1 MEIPLFPLHT
11 VLFPGVA
18 LPLHIFEERYRL
30 MVARCLETETP
41 FGVVLIRD
49 GREVGGG
56 ELSIAGVGTFAAIR
70 EAERLP
76 DGRYELLAVGI
87 GRFAVREVD
96 TDREPYL
103 IGTVDPLPDR
113 IEDPAEARRLV
124 RRTTRRF
131 VDYLH
136 LMQPRDGEAG
146 DELEVR
152 VEIEVG
158 DEDDPAP
165 DAASAET
172 DAMEGLTLEAEDAS
186 ESPSDDDPEL
196 ERGVVRRIRVPEDPG
211 TLAHLLSGI
220 VQIDLLQ
227 KQALLEAE
235 SVEERL
241 AGLEAVLDQ
250 ELLLLGRRLRRYDAD
265 ATQLAERLN

>member
-30 MVARCLETETP
+30 MIARCLETQSP

-56 ELSIAGVGTFAAIR
+56 QLSIAGVGTFAAIR
-70 EAERLP
+70 ESEKLP
-76 DGRYELLAVGI
+76 DGRYEVLAVGV

-103 IGTVDPLPDR
+103 VATVEPLAER
-113 IEDPAEARRLV
+113 SEDPDEARRMV

-131 VDYLH
+131 VEYLH
-136 LMQPRDGEAG
+136 LVRPRDGEDGG
-146 DELEVR
+146 DLDVRLEV
-152 VEIEVG
+152 EIG
-158 DEDDPAP
+158 DDDEP
-165 DAASAET
+165 
-172 DAMEGLTLEAEDAS
+172 EAEGADEGISIEA
-186 ESPSDDDPEL
+186 EITPDGDDDEPA
-196 ERGVVRRIRVPEDPG
+196 RGIVRHIRVPDDPG

-220 VQIDLLQ
+220 VQIDLVQ
-227 KQALLEAE
+227 KQALLEADT
-235 SVEERL
+235 VEERL

-250 ELLLLGRRLRRYDAD
+250 ELLLLGRRLRRFEPDAR
-265 ATQLAERLN
+265 AMEQRRN

>member
-30 MVARCLETETP
+30 MISRCLETETP

-56 ELSIAGVGTFAAIR
+56 QLSIAGVGTFAAIR
-70 EAERLP
+70 ESEKLA
-76 DGRYELLAVGI
+76 DGRYEVLAVGV

-96 TDREPYL
+96 TEREPYL
-103 IGTVDPLPDR
+103 IATVDPLAER
-113 IEDPAEARRLV
+113 TEDPDEARRMV

-131 VDYLH
+131 VEYLH
-136 LMQPRDGEAG
+136 LVRPRDGEDG
-146 DELEVR
+146 GELDVRLEV
-152 VEIEVG
+152 EVG
-158 DEDDPAP
+158 DEE
-165 DAASAET
+165 AA
-172 DAMEGLTLEAEDAS
+172 
-186 ESPSDDDPEL
+186 DDDDEGISIETETVDVEGADDAP
-196 ERGVVRRIRVPEDPG
+196 ERGIVRRIRVPDDPG

-220 VQIDLLQ
+220 VQIDLVQ
-227 KQALLEAE
+227 KQALLEADT
-235 SVEERL
+235 VEERL

-250 ELLLLGRRLRRYDAD
+250 ELLLLGRRLRRFEPDAS
-265 ATQLAERLN
+265 ATQQRRN

>member
-30 MVARCLETETP
+30 MIARCLETQTP

-56 ELSIAGVGTFAAIR
+56 QLSIAGVGTFAAIR
-70 EAERLP
+70 ESEKLP
-76 DGRYELLAVGI
+76 DGRYQVLAVGV

-103 IGTVDPLPDR
+103 VATVDPLVER
-113 IEDPAEARRLV
+113 TEDPDEARRMV

-131 VDYLH
+131 VEYLH
-136 LMQPRDGEAG
+136 LVRPRDGEDGG
-146 DELEVR
+146 DLDVRLEV
-152 VEIEVG
+152 EV
-158 DEDDPAP
+158 
-165 DAASAET
+165 AE
-172 DAMEGLTLEAEDAS
+172 GAEDEGDDEEGISIETEAVA
-186 ESPSDDDPEL
+186 EGEGDDDEP
-196 ERGVVRRIRVPEDPG
+196 ERGIVRRIRVPDDPG

-220 VQIDLLQ
+220 VQIDLIQ
-227 KQALLEAE
+227 KQALLEADT
-235 SVEERL
+235 VEERL
-241 AGLEAVLDQ
+241 AGLEAVLEQ
-250 ELLLLGRRLRRYDAD
+250 ELLLLGRRLRRCEPDAR
-265 ATQLAERLN
+265 ATEQRRN

>member
-30 MVARCLETETP
+30 MIARCLETQSP

-56 ELSIAGVGTFAAIR
+56 QLSIAGVGTFAAIR
-70 EAERLP
+70 ESEKLP
-76 DGRYELLAVGI
+76 DGRYEVLAVGV

-103 IGTVDPLPDR
+103 VATVEPLAER
-113 IEDPAEARRLV
+113 SEDPDEARRMV

-131 VDYLH
+131 VEYLH
-136 LMQPRDGEAG
+136 LVRPRDGEEGG
-146 DELEVR
+146 DLDVRLEV
-152 VEIEVG
+152 EIGKGADDEPDAEEADEGISIETETVADG
-158 DEDDPAP
+158 DEDEP
-165 DAASAET
+165 
-172 DAMEGLTLEAEDAS
+172 
-186 ESPSDDDPEL
+186 
-196 ERGVVRRIRVPEDPG
+196 ERGIVRRIRVPDDPG

-220 VQIDLLQ
+220 VQIDLVQ
-227 KQALLEAE
+227 KQALLEADT
-235 SVEERL
+235 VEERL

-250 ELLLLGRRLRRYDAD
+250 ELLLLGRRLRRFEPDAR
-265 ATQLAERLN
+265 AMEQRRN

>member
-30 MVARCLETETP
+30 MIARCLETQSP

-56 ELSIAGVGTFAAIR
+56 QLSIAGVGTFAAIR
-70 EAERLP
+70 ESEKLP
-76 DGRYELLAVGI
+76 DGRYEVLAVGV

-96 TDREPYL
+96 TEREPYL
-103 IGTVDPLPDR
+103 VATVDPLAER
-113 IEDPAEARRLV
+113 TEDPEEARRMV

-131 VDYLH
+131 VEYLH
-136 LMQPRDGEAG
+136 LVRPRDGEDGG
-146 DELEVR
+146 DLDVRLEV
-152 VEIEVG
+152 EVG
-158 DEDDPAP
+158 DE
-165 DAASAET
+165 E
-172 DAMEGLTLEAEDAS
+172 EAEAADEDAITI
-186 ESPSDDDPEL
+186 ETEAMVEAEGADDEP
-196 ERGVVRRIRVPEDPG
+196 ERGIVRRIRVPDDPG

-220 VQIDLLQ
+220 VQIDLVQ
-227 KQALLEAE
+227 KQALLEADT
-235 SVEERL
+235 VEEQL

-250 ELLLLGRRLRRYDAD
+250 ELLLLGRRLRRFEPDAR
-265 ATQLAERLN
+265 ATEQRRN

>member
-30 MVARCLETETP
+30 MIARCLETQTP

-56 ELSIAGVGTFAAIR
+56 QLSIAGVGTFAAIR
-70 EAERLP
+70 ESEKLP
-76 DGRYELLAVGI
+76 DGRYEVLAVGV

-103 IGTVDPLPDR
+103 VATVDPLVER
-113 IEDPAEARRLV
+113 SEDPDEARRMV

-131 VDYLH
+131 VEYLH
-136 LMQPRDGEAG
+136 LVRPRDGEDGGELDVRLEVEIG
-146 DELEVR
+146 DE
-152 VEIEVG
+152 G
-158 DEDDPAP
+158 
-165 DAASAET
+165 ET
-172 DAMEGLTLEAEDAS
+172 EAEDEEGISIDTDAVVAG
-186 ESPSDDDPEL
+186 DDDEP
-196 ERGVVRRIRVPEDPG
+196 ERGIVRRIRVPDDPG

-220 VQIDLLQ
+220 VQIDLVQ
-227 KQALLEAE
+227 KQALLEADT
-235 SVEERL
+235 VEERL

-250 ELLLLGRRLRRYDAD
+250 ELLLLGRRLRRFEPDARAVD
-265 ATQLAERLN
+265 QRRN

>member
-30 MVARCLETETP
+30 MIARCLETQSP

-56 ELSIAGVGTFAAIR
+56 QLSIAGVGTFAAIR
-70 EAERLP
+70 ESEKLP
-76 DGRYELLAVGI
+76 DGRYEILAVGV

-103 IGTVDPLPDR
+103 VATVDPLAER
-113 IEDPAEARRLV
+113 SEDPDEARRMV

-131 VDYLH
+131 VEYLH
-136 LMQPRDGEAG
+136 LVRPRDGEDGG
-146 DELEVR
+146 DLDVRLEV
-152 VEIEVG
+152 EVG
-158 DEDDPAP
+158 DDEPDEDDEGISIETETAGD
-165 DAASAET
+165 DA
-172 DAMEGLTLEAEDAS
+172 
-186 ESPSDDDPEL
+186 DDEP
-196 ERGVVRRIRVPEDPG
+196 ERGIVRRIRVPDDPG

-220 VQIDLLQ
+220 VQIDLVQ
-227 KQALLEAE
+227 KQALLEADT
-235 SVEERL
+235 VEERL

-250 ELLLLGRRLRRYDAD
+250 ELLLLGRRLRRFELDAR
-265 ATQLAERLN
+265 AAEQRRN

>member
-30 MVARCLETETP
+30 MIARCLETQTP

-56 ELSIAGVGTFAAIR
+56 QLSIAGVGTFAAIR
-70 EAERLP
+70 ESEKLP
-76 DGRYELLAVGI
+76 DGRYEVLAVGV

-103 IGTVDPLPDR
+103 VATVDPLVER
-113 IEDPAEARRLV
+113 SEDPEEARRMV

-131 VDYLH
+131 VEYLH
-136 LMQPRDGEAG
+136 LVRPRDGEDGGELDVRLEVEIGDEGETEAVDEEGISIDTDAVVAG
-146 DELEVR
+146 DD
-152 VEIEVG
+152 
-158 DEDDPAP
+158 DEP
-165 DAASAET
+165 
-172 DAMEGLTLEAEDAS
+172 
-186 ESPSDDDPEL
+186 
-196 ERGVVRRIRVPEDPG
+196 ERGIVRRIRVPDDPG

-220 VQIDLLQ
+220 VQIDLVQ
-227 KQALLEAE
+227 KQALLEADT
-235 SVEERL
+235 VEERL

-250 ELLLLGRRLRRYDAD
+250 ELLLLGRRLRRFEPDARAVD
-265 ATQLAERLN
+265 QRRN